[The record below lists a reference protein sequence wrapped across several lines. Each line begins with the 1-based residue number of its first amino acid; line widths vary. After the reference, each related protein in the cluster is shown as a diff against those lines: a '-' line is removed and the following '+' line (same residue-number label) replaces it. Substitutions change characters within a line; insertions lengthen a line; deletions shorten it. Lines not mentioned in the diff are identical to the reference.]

1 VERIRKVS
9 NTRRLMALSR
19 LLTTLHDVDKT
30 AWDGSKKLV
39 IDTLDAEL
47 ARLKKDDSDFDA
59 KVKGSGQITLNA
71 VIVEQGTWKEID
83 GQTITAPLDEKNIDD
98 LFNRAGQR
106 LGEGLH
112 LDYWQTH
119 YDQDEADEMPS
130 RSRLELFLM
139 LQDEK
144 TWKKLESVCGDRCE
158 ALLKQNKAAIK
169 KLTTAEQEE
178 YNKVQE
184 IAKEAEALS
193 FLPPAEIM
201 QSVDAGDP
209 AYRTYSRH
217 LYVDAAG
224 HYTAVLNTWEHPV
237 IEAEIAD
244 KNVVGWLRNVPRK
257 PWALSLPYEMGGVV
271 MPMYPDFLTV
281 RRDGA
286 GLVVDILEPHSPSL
300 TDSYAKAKG
309 LAQFAAKHAMSFGRI
324 EMIRV
329 VGKEIKRLDFLDVSI
344 RKKVL
349 AVDSNAA
356 LDLIFGIANE

>member
-1 VERIRKVS
+1 MKSTLNGSAPGISTPVCTSMDAVFEALTGLPTYRVERVRKVS

-19 LLTTLHDVDKT
+19 LLTTMHEVDMT

-47 ARLKKDDSDFDA
+47 ARLKKDDPNFDA

-71 VIVEQGTWKEID
+71 VIVEQGTWKEIQ
-83 GQTITAPLDEKNIDD
+83 GQTLTVPLDEKNIDD

-144 TWKKLESVCGDRCE
+144 TWKTLEAACKARCE

-178 YNKVQE
+178 YNKAQE
-184 IAKEAEALS
+184 VAK
-193 FLPPAEIM
+193 
-201 QSVDAGDP
+201 D
-209 AYRTYSRH
+209 
-217 LYVDAAG
+217 
-224 HYTAVLNTWEHPV
+224 
-237 IEAEIAD
+237 
-244 KNVVGWLRNVPRK
+244 
-257 PWALSLPYEMGGVV
+257 
-271 MPMYPDFLTV
+271 PDFLVV
-281 RRDGA
+281 RKDGDNHI
-286 GLVVDILEPHSPSL
+286 VDILEPHSPALS
-300 TDSYAKAKG
+300 DNYAKAKG
-309 LAQFAAKHAMSFGRI
+309 LAQFAAKHAMAFGRI
-324 EMIRV
+324 EMIRM
-329 VGKEIKRLDFLDVSI
+329 VGKDIRRLDLIDAAT

-349 AVDSNAA
+349 KVDSDAG
-356 LDLIFGIANE
+356 LDLVFDIVNA